1 VQVTSPDLDS
11 LSRQRRPI
19 ALVQLTDLGVHARI
33 GSRDGVVW
41 VTGASD
47 GRPRGGAA
55 VTLYDEHGR
64 ELTRSVTDTS
74 GLARL
79 RFQPPAGDDTTGT
92 ARDWSGFEG
101 YVRVTLGD
109 DQARLGI
116 SDYDPDLSPW
126 RFNVSQAYGAERLP
140 VAAAVVRLDVA
151 EPRPEAGAQV
161 PSVPQ
166 QVAAHPSVV
175 AGRPWAGRPPWLA
188 PRQVERSAH
197 AMRKSR
203 TASPS
208 RRLWRA
214 AGCGGLS

>member
-1 VQVTSPDLDS
+1 MKAAAVAEAVPQAASARWALLPAGEAAAVSGAKARPQAGAEALPVPSVQPQGVAEAAG
-11 LSRQRRPI
+11 
-19 ALVQLTDLGVHARI
+19 ALPSV
-33 GSRDGVVW
+33 
-41 VTGASD
+41 
-47 GRPRGGAA
+47 RPRAAA
-55 VTLYDEHGR
+55 VA
-64 ELTRSVTDTS
+64 
-74 GLARL
+74 GLDVAEPRQAEVAAAR
-79 RFQPPAGDDTTGT
+79 
-92 ARDWSGFEG
+92 
-101 YVRVTLGD
+101 
-109 DQARLGI
+109 
-116 SDYDPDLSPW
+116 PD
-126 RFNVSQAYGAERLP
+126 AAERLP